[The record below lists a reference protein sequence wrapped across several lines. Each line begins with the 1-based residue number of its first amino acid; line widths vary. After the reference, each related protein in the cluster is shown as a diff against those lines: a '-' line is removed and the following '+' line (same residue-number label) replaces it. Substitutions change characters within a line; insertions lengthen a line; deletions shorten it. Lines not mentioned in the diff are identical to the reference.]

1 MHASEMKLS
10 RRAFVAKGAAGLT
23 LAFAIP
29 TPRAA
34 QAKGAAATFSAYLQ
48 IDTDNTVRILVPGI
62 EMGQGV
68 FTSLPKILAEELEAD
83 FDAVAIA
90 LAPGDEIFANPA
102 KGRQST
108 GVSDAVMGYTPIL
121 RRTGAAAKEML
132 ISAAAKQWGV
142 PADQCRA
149 ADSRITHTASGR
161 SCTFGDVALAAA
173 KLPVPKEPK
182 LKAREDFKLIGK
194 SALRKDTPAKVDGS
208 ALYGADVILPNL
220 VFATVRHCPVFG
232 GVMKSFDAEAAK
244 KLPGVIAAVPLKD
257 ARRDVT
263 AIGIIAETFWQAK
276 KAAEALPIEWDTRGN
291 ERFNSRDMSRAMI
304 AALDDDASAKVMAFG
319 NGKAGDA
326 KAALK
331 SAAKTLSVVYE
342 LPYLAHA
349 CMEPIAATC
358 VVRGD
363 TAELWIPSQQQGR
376 TRQLAADITGLPL
389 EKVTVNTTFAGGGF
403 GRKWEMDMPQQVVQL
418 AAAVKGRPVRM
429 VWTREEDIQ
438 HDYYRPPMVA
448 RVQAGVDAQGTLTVM
463 TARMAGQSML
473 AFQRRSP
480 KPPMPDGSVV
490 AGSLNPRYAVPNSLI
505 DFVEMPFPVNVGFW
519 RAVGMSHNGFIA
531 ECAVDEA
538 AHLADQDPLVFRRTL
553 LKGKARELKV
563 LDTIAEMSGW
573 GRELPPGQG
582 LGLAISSIFESVIA
596 QVAHVTVAHGQLK
609 VNKVWC
615 VYDAGLVID
624 PGNVEAQME
633 GGIVFGLSAALF
645 GEITLDKGAVQQSNF
660 IDYDMVRMATM
671 PEIEV
676 KLMETGDKPG
686 GAGEA
691 SVPGIAPAVAN
702 AIFAATGQRLRK
714 LPLRSSGLTVA

>member
-1 MHASEMKLS
+1 MRASEVKLS
-10 RRAFVAKGAAGLT
+10 RRKLIAGSATGLT
-23 LAFAIP
+23 LSFTLP
-29 TPRAA
+29 TGHAV
-34 QAKGAAATFSAYLQ
+34 QAKGTAASFSAYLQ
-48 IDTDNTVRILVPGI
+48 IDADNTVRIFVPGI

-83 FDAVAIA
+83 FDTVEIA
-90 LAPGDEIFANPA
+90 LAPGDEIYANPA

-108 GVSDAVMGYTPIL
+108 GVSDAVMGYTPTL

-132 ISAAAKQWGV
+132 IAAAAKQWGV
-142 PADQCRA
+142 SAGQCHA
-149 ADSRITHTASGR
+149 AKSRITHTASGR
-161 SCTFGDVALAAA
+161 TCTFGDVALAAA

-182 LKAREDFKLIGK
+182 LKAREDFTLIGK
-194 SALRKDTPAKVDGS
+194 PCLRKDTPAKVDGS
-208 ALYGADVILPNL
+208 ARFGADIVLPNL
-220 VFATVRHCPVFG
+220 AYATVRHCPVFG
-232 GVMKSFDAEAAK
+232 GVVKDFDATAAAK
-244 KLPGVIAAVPLKD
+244 FPGVIAAVPLKD

-263 AIGIIAETFWQAK
+263 AIGIVAETYWQAK
-276 KAAEALPIEWDTRGN
+276 KAAEALFITWDTKGN
-291 ERFNSRDMSRAMI
+291 ERLNSRDMSRAMI
-304 AALDDDASAKVMAFG
+304 EALDDDASAKVMAFS
-319 NGKAGDA
+319 NGRAGDA

-358 VVRGD
+358 IVRNE

-376 TRQLAADITGLPL
+376 TRQLAADLTGLAL

-429 VWTREEDIQ
+429 IWSREEDIQ

-448 RVQAGVDAQGTLTVM
+448 RVQAGVDAQGALTVM

-490 AGSLNPRYAVPNSLI
+490 SGALNPRYAVPNSLI

-538 AHLADQDPLVFRRTL
+538 AHLAGDDPLAFRRTL

-573 GRELPPGQG
+573 GRKLPPGQG
-582 LGLAISSIFESVIA
+582 LGIAISSIFDSVIA
-596 QVAHVTVAHGQLK
+596 QVALVTVESGRLK
-609 VNKVWC
+609 INKVWC

-624 PGNVEAQME
+624 PTNVVAQME

-645 GEITLDKGAVQQSNF
+645 GEITIDKGAVQQSNF
-660 IDYDMVRMATM
+660 IDYEMVRMATM

-676 KLMETGDKPG
+676 KLTETGEKPG

-702 AIFAATGQRLRK
+702 AVFAATGQRIRK
-714 LPLRSSGLTVA
+714 LPLRTAGLTVA